1 MVSGIGKTRFV
12 AALLGG
18 LWLASSTAWA
28 GLAVTPPDGQT
39 TPAQSAE
46 PMDPYLWEL
55 DPAPF
60 HEETPAST
68 AGQPPPPSMEDLP
81 RLALIIGASAYQST
95 VLKNGRSDARL
106 IAKALIE
113 LGFDTQIILDPTVEE
128 FRDALSSHERALKRT
143 GGAISVFYYSGQG
156 FQMGSSAYM
165 LAVDAPPENQQ
176 DIMDHSIALPDA
188 VAQTAAANIGGASLF
203 MMDTSRDNPFQTL
216 GESRAAP
223 PSDAAT
229 KDAEIPIDTA
239 VLYSAEIG
247 GQAFDGEGDNSPFAI
262 AVAGALGQKNLDQAA
277 LFRAIRNSVMET
289 SQGKQIPTYTDAM
302 TTPVVLNPSDAA
314 PSPDDDPAS
323 RAAVAVYEK
332 QPGQFVPTY
341 EDGSHALLIGVSDY
355 TEVEG
360 RQAWRD
366 LPSVKDDIV
375 RLGAVLKDV
384 HGFEVEIVLDP
395 DSERLESALE
405 SFINRHGA
413 KSNARLV
420 IYMAG
425 HGTTTETFGKK
436 TAWFVPADAPAM
448 NPPAPFRNSALNLR
462 RIEEWSETVD
472 AKHVMWV
479 FDSCFSGAAIK
490 MIDTRSADSDDGWSA
505 HLHSNPVRRVLTAG
519 SENEEVPAQS
529 IFTPRLIDVLSGKTG
544 IGENGMITG
553 RQIGD
558 FLREDVIRYNFK
570 QGLKKETPQSDTIV
584 IPGEEGDIIF
594 RIEPQLVAKWDEA
607 KQPVQ

>member
-28 GLAVTPPDGQT
+28 GLAVTSPDSPPARQ
-39 TPAQSAE
+39 
-46 PMDPYLWEL
+46 L
-55 DPAPF
+55 D
-60 HEETPAST
+60 E
-68 AGQPPPPSMEDLP
+68 LP
-81 RLALIIGASAYQST
+81 RLALVIGAATYEAT
-95 VLKNGRSDARL
+95 PVLKNSRADARL
-106 IAKALIE
+106 IAKALID
-113 LGFDTQIILDPTVEE
+113 LGFDTQIILNPTVEE
-128 FRDALSSHERALKRT
+128 FRDGVSSHERALKGT
-143 GGAISVFYYSGQG
+143 SGAISLFYFAGQG
-156 FQMGSSAYM
+156 YSVDGVDYM
-165 LAVDAPPENQQ
+165 LSVDAPIT
-176 DIMDHSIALPDA
+176 DDRRAVMDHSVSLRDTISR
-188 VAQTAAANIGGASLF
+188 TEAANQGGVNLF
-203 MMDTSRDNPFQTL
+203 LFDASRDNPFPAEQQSDSQGGATDAPAPTTL
-216 GESRAAP
+216 P
-223 PSDAAT
+223 P
-229 KDAEIPIDTA
+229 DTA
-239 VLYSAEIG
+239 VLFSTETG
-247 GQAFDGEGDNSPFAI
+247 QQAFDGEGVNSPFAV
-262 AVAGALGQKNLDQAA
+262 AVANALAQPNLDQPG
-277 LFRAIRNSVMET
+277 LFRAIRNAVIEST
-289 SQGKQIPTYTDAM
+289 QGKQIPAYADTMAV
-302 TTPVVLNPSDAA
+302 PVVLSRSDAA
-314 PSPDDDPAS
+314 PSPDGDPAS

-332 QPGQFVPTY
+332 QPGLFVPTY
-341 EDGSHALLIGVSDY
+341 EDGSYALLIGVGDY
-355 TEVEG
+355 SEVGG

-366 LPSVKDDIV
+366 LPSVQDDIQK
-375 RLGAVLKDV
+375 LGTVLKDV
-384 HGFEVEIVLDP
+384 HGFEVETVLDP

-413 KSNARLV
+413 KPNARLV

-436 TAWFVPADAPAM
+436 TAWFVPADAPAI

-490 MIDTRSADSDDGWSA
+490 MIDTRSGDSDDGWSA

-544 IGENGMITG
+544 IGQNGMITG

-570 QGLKKETPQSDTIV
+570 QGFKKETPQSDTIV